1 MELVAEL
8 NELAEEEIEDA
19 ALKAAKEA
27 VIEVGSELAYEKTL
41 HEKWQEK
48 AAELDTEN
56 SALKRELAT
65 CAEKEKKL
73 KEAVAIEGAVI
84 LTALIMT
91 VLAIIL

>member
-56 SALKRELAT
+56 CALKTELAT